1 MNKREALTLTI
12 IQWTLILAPIA
23 ALMLEITIVL
33 FDWPIQLPEGI
44 RDFIS
49 WYVPF

>member
-23 ALMLEITIVL
+23 ALMLVITTVL
-33 FDWPIQLPEGI
+33 FDWPVQLPEGL
-44 RDFIS
+44 RDLIS
-49 WYVPF
+49 WYTPF